1 LDLSYDWAAAIS
13 TGDMVTNEVEGTVT
27 YVPFEAAKGETGII
41 HGLYDL
47 MDSSFKVYGAYLNYP
62 LDLDS
67 ENNEAYFSVR
77 GQYDSANAEIT
88 AVGALAYEW
97 IEEKTTLT
105 VEGRYDS
112 VTPAGVQP
120 WSAMAEVAWE
130 MADKTNLT
138 LTYEIGTWEDEY
150 DDNWTGNI
158 VDNAGTL
165 TAELS
170 VSF

>member
-1 LDLSYDWAAAIS
+1 
-13 TGDMVTNEVEGTVT
+13 M
-27 YVPFEAAKGETGII
+27 
-41 HGLYDL
+41 
-47 MDSSFKVYGAYLNYP
+47 
-62 LDLDS
+62 
-67 ENNEAYFSVR
+67 R
-77 GQYDSANAEIT
+77 GKYDSANAEIT

-97 IEEKTTLT
+97 IEEKPTLT